1 MIIAWNV
8 RGLNNSVK
16 CREIETRLNNL
27 NLDMVILVETKVKKT
42 KTITVR
48 NKLNHIWSYI
58 DNHSSHNNG
67 RIWVM

>member
-16 CREIETRLNNL
+16 CREIGTRLNNL

-42 KTITVR
+42 KTITVK
-48 NKLNHIWSYI
+48 NKLNHI
-58 DNHSSHNNG
+58 
-67 RIWVM
+67 